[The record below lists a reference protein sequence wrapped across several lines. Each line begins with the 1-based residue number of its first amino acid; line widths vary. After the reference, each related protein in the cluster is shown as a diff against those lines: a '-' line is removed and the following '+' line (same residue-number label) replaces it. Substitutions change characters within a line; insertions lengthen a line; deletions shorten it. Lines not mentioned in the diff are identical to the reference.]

1 MQINVESC
9 RGRHRVR
16 AYLVSAL
23 TAGAIVGIAASIGT
37 RGLLSPPAESP
48 ASLKSVPPE
57 HPFVRDPSG
66 GFSRIVFE
74 TDEDPNFRLVIREFS
89 FPPDRQS
96 HTITLPSG
104 AFLDVLGGQGEI
116 SIAGQRT
123 VLALGAR
130 TAVSAG
136 VPIEVANNGEQPV
149 NIRALIVEAK

>member
-1 MQINVESC
+1 MQ
-9 RGRHRVR
+9 

-23 TAGAIVGIAASIGT
+23 PAGAIIGIAASIGT
-37 RGLLSPPAESP
+37 GWTQESQLAREGRGLLSPPAESP

-74 TDEDPNFRLVIREFS
+74 TDEDPNFRLVIRDFS